1 MFITLEGGEGS
12 GKSTLIKS
20 LEIYFRERG
29 DEVIVTR
36 EPGGSLLGEKI
47 RALLLESSDHQVA
60 IRAELLLFLAARA
73 QHVEERIKPAL
84 KQGKVVLCDRFVD
97 STMAYQGYARGLG
110 MEKMH
115 ELSLFA
121 SDNLEPDLTFYLDI
135 EPEKGLLR
143 AKQTQKQEVND
154 RIESETLSFHDKVR
168 RAFITLADLYPKR
181 MHLLDATQS
190 PQAVLHQATQ
200 VLDHV
205 RSAH

>member
-20 LEIYFRERG
+20 LEAYFLKQG

-60 IRAELLLFLAARA
+60 IRAEVLLFLAARA

-97 STMAYQGYARGLG
+97 STIAYQGYARGLG

-135 EPEKGLLR
+135 EPAKGLMR
-143 AKQTQKQEVND
+143 ANQVQKQEVND
-154 RIESETLSFHDKVR
+154 RIESETLCFHDKVR
-168 RAFITLADLYPKR
+168 RGFITLADLYPKR
-181 MHLLDATQS
+181 VHLLDAS
-190 PQAVLHQATQ
+190 LPPQEVFQQATQ